1 MSNNY
6 HYTTFESPVDSS
18 HEEVTLFKNVKVY
31 KDCQE
36 GGYYYV

>member
-1 MSNNY
+1 MAILKNEPV
-6 HYTTFESPVDSS
+6 FESPVDSS

-31 KDCQE
+31 KDCLE